1 AEALH
6 LINEEIMLD
15 YFRGGQ
21 AEMILLTD
29 WDWRIIENSTNTEA
43 IVAALEEGYELL
55 LEKTEWGQFQGK
67 VEVYGRRDSSIP

>member
-1 AEALH
+1 
-6 LINEEIMLD
+6 
-15 YFRGGQ
+15 
-21 AEMILLTD
+21 MILLTD